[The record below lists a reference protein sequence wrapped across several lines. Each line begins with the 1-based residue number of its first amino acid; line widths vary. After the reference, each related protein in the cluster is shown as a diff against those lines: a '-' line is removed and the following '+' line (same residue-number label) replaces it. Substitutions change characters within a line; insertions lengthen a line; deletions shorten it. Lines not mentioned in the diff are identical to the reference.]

1 MMSVRDPIL
10 FIEINNSE
18 FIFIVGDFNQDKN
31 LELVYKIKIPLKG
44 INEKK
49 ISDLKL
55 VSNIIKENVYLIEQ
69 KLNLIFKEIIFVTDC
84 FESFVISFTGF
95 KKLNGSQLSK
105 DNITYILNLLKSKI
119 SEVENQKKIIHI
131 FNSKYIL
138 DKKEIDNLP
147 IGLFGNLY
155 SQEISFILID
165 NNDYKNIK
173 NVFENC
179 NLKIKRIISKKFLDG
194 VNIINKNSNLET
206 FLRIQINE
214 NDSELIYFENS
225 ALKLI
230 QNFKFG
236 SNLILNDISKVTG
249 LTNDIVKK
257 ILLKSKFSN
266 KNLDSE
272 IVEKE
277 FFETQNFRK
286 IRKKLIFDV
295 AKARIEELSEV
306 IIYKNIN
313 VISFLQDNLSIFL
326 KINDQSNLKF
336 FYDCY
341 KKNFSKKDQ
350 FPIKFTSDLS
360 LSEIYNSA
368 SRVVQYGWK
377 KEAVPIVQEKKSII
391 SGFFDK
397 IFS

>member
-1 MMSVRDPIL
+1 MPVRELIL

-18 FIFIVGDFNQDKN
+18 FKFVAGDFNEHKN
-31 LELVYKIKIPLKG
+31 LELVHTIEIPLQG
-44 INEKK
+44 INNKK

-55 VSNIIKENVYLIEQ
+55 VSNIIKDNVYLIEQ
-69 KLNLIFKEIIFVTDC
+69 KLNFVFKEVIFVTDC
-84 FESFVISFTGF
+84 FESFAISFTGF

-131 FNSKYIL
+131 FNSKYVL
-138 DKKEIDNLP
+138 DKKEIENLP
-147 IGLFGNLY
+147 IGLFCNLY

-165 NNDYKNIK
+165 NYDYKNLN

-179 NLKIKRIISKKFLDG
+179 NLRIKRIVSKKFLDG

-206 FLRIQINE
+206 FLKIQINE
-214 NDSELIYFENS
+214 NDTELIYFENS
-225 ALKLI
+225 ALKFI

-249 LTNDIVKK
+249 LSNDTVKK
-257 ILLKSKFSN
+257 ILINFKISD
-266 KNLDSE
+266 KNLESE
-272 IVEKE
+272 ILEKE
-277 FFETQNFRK
+277 FFDNQNFRK

-306 IIYKNIN
+306 IIYENIN
-313 VISFLQDNLSIFL
+313 VISFLKNNLSIFL
-326 KINDQSNLKF
+326 KINDHSNLKC
-336 FYDCY
+336 FYECY

-350 FPIKFTSDLS
+350 FTLKFTNDLS
-360 LSEIYNSA
+360 LSEMCNSA
-368 SRVVQYGWK
+368 IRIVHYGWK
-377 KEAVPIVQEKKSII
+377 KEALPIVHEKKSII
-391 SGFFDK
+391 SRFFDK
-397 IFS
+397 IFN

>member
-18 FIFIVGDFNQDKN
+18 FIFIVGDFNQNKN

-341 KKNFSKKDQ
+341 KKNFSKKNQ

-377 KEAVPIVQEKKSII
+377 KEALPIVQEKKSII

>member
-1 MMSVRDPIL
+1 MSVREPIL

-18 FIFIVGDFNQDKN
+18 FKFIAGDFNENKN
-31 LELVYKIKIPLKG
+31 LELVHTIEIPLQG
-44 INEKK
+44 ITDKK

-55 VSNIIKENVYLIEQ
+55 VSDIIKDNVYLIEQ
-69 KLNLIFKEIIFVTDC
+69 KLNFVFKEVIFVTDC
-84 FESFVISFTGF
+84 FESFAISFTGF

-131 FNSKYIL
+131 FNSKYVL

-147 IGLFGNLY
+147 IGLFCNLY

-165 NNDYKNIK
+165 NYDYKNLN

-179 NLKIKRIISKKFLDG
+179 NLRIKRIVSKKFLEG
-194 VNIINKNSNLET
+194 VNIINKNSGLET
-206 FLRIQINE
+206 FLKIQINE
-214 NDSELIYFENS
+214 NDTELIYFENS
-225 ALKLI
+225 ALKFI

-236 SNLILNDISKVTG
+236 SNLILNDISKVIG
-249 LTNDIVKK
+249 LSTDAVKR
-257 ILLKSKFSN
+257 ILLNFKFSD
-266 KNLDSE
+266 KNLESE
-272 IVEKE
+272 IIEKE
-277 FFETQNFRK
+277 FFDNQNFRK
-286 IRKKLIFDV
+286 IRKKLIFDI

-313 VISFLQDNLSIFL
+313 VISFLKNNLSIFL
-326 KINDQSNLKF
+326 KINDHSNLKCF
-336 FYDCY
+336 SECF

-350 FPIKFTSDLS
+350 FITKFTSDFS

-368 SRVVQYGWK
+368 IRIVHYGWK
-377 KEAVPIVQEKKSII
+377 KEALPIVQEKKSII
-391 SGFFDK
+391 SRFFDK
-397 IFS
+397 IFN

>member
-1 MMSVRDPIL
+1 MSVREPIL

-18 FIFIVGDFNQDKN
+18 FIFIVCDLDENKN
-31 LELVYKIKIPLKG
+31 VELIHSIKIPLKG
-44 INEKK
+44 IIDKK

-69 KLNLIFKEIIFVTDC
+69 KFNFVFKEVIFVTDC
-84 FESFVISFTGF
+84 FESFAISFTGF

-105 DNITYILNLLKSKI
+105 DNITYIINLLKSKI

-131 FNSKYIL
+131 FNSKYVL
-138 DKKEIDNLP
+138 DKKELDNLP
-147 IGLFGNLY
+147 IGLFCNLY

-165 NNDYKNIK
+165 NYDYKNLN

-179 NLKIKRIISKKFLDG
+179 NLRIKRIVSKKFLDG
-194 VNIINKNSNLET
+194 VNIINKNLDLET
-206 FLRIQINE
+206 FLKIQINE
-214 NDSELIYFENS
+214 NDTELIYFENS
-225 ALKLI
+225 ALKFI

-249 LTNDIVKK
+249 LSNDAVKR
-257 ILLKSKFSN
+257 ILLNFKFSD
-266 KNLDSE
+266 KNLESE
-272 IVEKE
+272 IIEKE
-277 FFETQNFRK
+277 FFDNQNFRK
-286 IRKKLIFDV
+286 IRKKLIFDI

-313 VISFLQDNLSIFL
+313 VISFLKNNLSIFL
-326 KINDQSNLKF
+326 KINDHSNLKCF
-336 FYDCY
+336 SECY

-350 FPIKFTSDLS
+350 FITKFTSDFS

-368 SRVVQYGWK
+368 IRIVHYGWK
-377 KEAVPIVQEKKSII
+377 KEALPIVQEKKSII
-391 SGFFDK
+391 SRFFDK
-397 IFS
+397 IFN

>member
-1 MMSVRDPIL
+1 MSVREPIL
-10 FIEINNSE
+10 FIEINNSK
-18 FIFIVGDFNQDKN
+18 FKFVAGDFNENKN
-31 LELVYKIKIPLKG
+31 LELLHTIEIPLQG
-44 INEKK
+44 INDKK

-55 VSNIIKENVYLIEQ
+55 VSNIIKDNVYLIEQ
-69 KLNLIFKEIIFVTDC
+69 KLNFVFKEVIFVTDC
-84 FESFVISFTGF
+84 FESFAISFTGF

-105 DNITYILNLLKSKI
+105 DNVTYILNLLKSKI

-131 FNSKYIL
+131 FNSKYVL

-165 NNDYKNIK
+165 NYDYKNLNNIFK
-173 NVFENC
+173 NC
-179 NLKIKRIISKKFLDG
+179 NLRIKRIVSKKFLDG
-194 VNIINKNSNLET
+194 VNIINKNLDLEN
-206 FLRIQINE
+206 FLKIQINE
-214 NDSELIYFENS
+214 NDTELIYFENS

-249 LTNDIVKK
+249 LSNNTVKK
-257 ILLKSKFSN
+257 ILLNLKFPD
-266 KNLDSE
+266 KNLNSE
-272 IVEKE
+272 ILERE
-277 FFETQNFRK
+277 FFKNQNFRK

-313 VISFLQDNLSIFL
+313 VISFLKNNLSIFL
-326 KINDQSNLKF
+326 KINDQTNLKC
-336 FYDCY
+336 FYEYY

-350 FPIKFTSDLS
+350 FIIKFTSDFS
-360 LSEIYNSA
+360 FSEIYNSA
-368 SRVVQYGWK
+368 IRIVHYGWK
-377 KEAVPIVQEKKSII
+377 KEALPIVQEKKSII
-391 SGFFDK
+391 SRFFDK
-397 IFS
+397 IFN

>member
-1 MMSVRDPIL
+1 MSVREPIL

-18 FIFIVGDFNQDKN
+18 FKFIAGDFNENKN
-31 LELVYKIKIPLKG
+31 LELVHTIEIPLQG
-44 INEKK
+44 INDKK

-55 VSNIIKENVYLIEQ
+55 VSDIIKDNVYLIEQ
-69 KLNLIFKEIIFVTDC
+69 KLNFVFKEVIFVTDC
-84 FESFVISFTGF
+84 FESFAISFTGF

-131 FNSKYIL
+131 FNSKYVL

-165 NNDYKNIK
+165 NNDYKNLN

-179 NLKIKRIISKKFLDG
+179 NLRIKRIISKKFLDG
-194 VNIINKNSNLET
+194 VNIINKNLDLET
-206 FLRIQINE
+206 FLKIQINE
-214 NDSELIYFENS
+214 NDTELIYFENS
-225 ALKLI
+225 ALKFI

-249 LTNDIVKK
+249 LSNDAVKK
-257 ILLKSKFSN
+257 ILLNFKFSD

-272 IVEKE
+272 IIEKE
-277 FFETQNFRK
+277 FFDNQNFRK

-313 VISFLQDNLSIFL
+313 VISFLKNNLSIFL
-326 KINDQSNLKF
+326 KINDHSNLKC
-336 FYDCY
+336 FYECY

-350 FPIKFTSDLS
+350 FITKFTSDFS

-368 SRVVQYGWK
+368 IRIVHYGWK

-391 SGFFDK
+391 SRFFDK

>member
-1 MMSVRDPIL
+1 MPVREPIL

-18 FIFIVGDFNQDKN
+18 FKFVVGDFNDNKN
-31 LELVYKIKIPLKG
+31 LELVHTIEIPLQG
-44 INEKK
+44 INDKK

-55 VSNIIKENVYLIEQ
+55 VSDIIKDNVYLIEQ
-69 KLNLIFKEIIFVTDC
+69 KLNFVFKEVIFVTDC
-84 FESFVISFTGF
+84 FESFAVSLTGF

-131 FNSKYIL
+131 FNSKYVL
-138 DKKEIDNLP
+138 DKKEVDNLP

-155 SQEISFILID
+155 SQEITFILID
-165 NNDYKNIK
+165 NNDYKNLN

-179 NLKIKRIISKKFLDG
+179 NLRIKKIISKKFLDG
-194 VNIINKNSNLET
+194 VNIINKNLNLET
-206 FLRIQINE
+206 FLKIQINE
-214 NDSELIYFENS
+214 NETELIYFENS

-249 LTNDIVKK
+249 LKNHAVKK
-257 ILLKSKFSN
+257 ILLDLKFSD
-266 KNLDSE
+266 KNLDTE

-306 IIYKNIN
+306 IIYKNMN
-313 VISFLQDNLSIFL
+313 VINFLKDNLSIFL
-326 KINDQSNLKF
+326 KINDQPNFKC
-336 FYDCY
+336 FYDCF

-350 FPIKFTSDLS
+350 SIIKFTSDLS
-360 LSEIYNSA
+360 PSEVYSSA
-368 SRVVQYGWK
+368 SRIVQYGWK

-391 SGFFDK
+391 SRFFDK

>member
-1 MMSVRDPIL
+1 MSVKEPIL
-10 FIEINNSE
+10 FIEINNSK
-18 FIFIVGDFNQDKN
+18 FKFVVGVFNENKN
-31 LELVYKIKIPLKG
+31 LELVHTIDIPLQG
-44 INEKK
+44 INDKK
-49 ISDLKL
+49 ISDSKL
-55 VSNIIKENVYLIEQ
+55 VSNIIKENIFIIER
-69 KLNLIFKEIIFVTDC
+69 KLNFVFKEAIFVADC
-84 FESFVISFTGF
+84 FESFAISFSGF
-95 KKLNGSQLSK
+95 KKLNGSQLKK

-236 SNLILNDISKVTG
+236 SNLILNDISKVTC

-341 KKNFSKKDQ
+341 KKNFSKKNQ

-377 KEAVPIVQEKKSII
+377 KEALPIVQEKKSII

>member
-1 MMSVRDPIL
+1 MSVREPIL

-18 FIFIVGDFNQDKN
+18 FKFIAGDFNENKN
-31 LELVYKIKIPLKG
+31 LELVHTIEIPLQG
-44 INEKK
+44 INDKK

-55 VSNIIKENVYLIEQ
+55 VSDIIKDNVYLIEQ
-69 KLNLIFKEIIFVTDC
+69 KLNFVFKEVIFVTDC
-84 FESFVISFTGF
+84 FESFAISLTGF

-131 FNSKYIL
+131 FNSKYVL

-165 NNDYKNIK
+165 NNDYKNL
-173 NVFENC
+173 NYVFENC
-179 NLKIKRIISKKFLDG
+179 NLRIKRIISKKFLDG
-194 VNIINKNSNLET
+194 VNIINKNLNLET
-206 FLRIQINE
+206 FLKIQINE
-214 NDSELIYFENS
+214 NDTELIYFENS
-225 ALKLI
+225 ALKFI

-249 LTNDIVKK
+249 LSNDAVKR
-257 ILLKSKFSN
+257 ILLNFKFSD

-272 IVEKE
+272 IIEKE
-277 FFETQNFRK
+277 FFDNQNFRK

-313 VISFLQDNLSIFL
+313 VISFLKNNLSIFL
-326 KINDQSNLKF
+326 KINDHSNLKC
-336 FYDCY
+336 FYECF

-350 FPIKFTSDLS
+350 FITKFTSDLS

-368 SRVVQYGWK
+368 IRIVQYGWK

-391 SGFFDK
+391 SRFFDK
-397 IFS
+397 IFN

>member
-1 MMSVRDPIL
+1 MSVREPIL

-18 FIFIVGDFNQDKN
+18 FKFIVGDFNENKN
-31 LELVYKIKIPLKG
+31 LELVHTIEIPLQG
-44 INEKK
+44 INDKK

-55 VSNIIKENVYLIEQ
+55 VSDIIKDNVYLIEQ
-69 KLNLIFKEIIFVTDC
+69 KLNFVFKEVIFVTDC
-84 FESFVISFTGF
+84 FESFAISFTGF

-131 FNSKYIL
+131 FNSKYVL

-165 NNDYKNIK
+165 NNDYKNLN

-179 NLKIKRIISKKFLDG
+179 NLRIKRIISKKFLDG
-194 VNIINKNSNLET
+194 VNIINKNLNLET
-206 FLRIQINE
+206 FLKIQINE
-214 NDSELIYFENS
+214 NDTELIYFENS

-249 LTNDIVKK
+249 LKNHAVKK
-257 ILLKSKFSN
+257 ILLDLKFSD
-266 KNLDSE
+266 KNLDTE

-313 VISFLQDNLSIFL
+313 VISFLKDNLSIFL
-326 KINDQSNLKF
+326 KINDQPNFKC
-336 FYDCY
+336 FYDCF

-350 FPIKFTSDLS
+350 FIIKFTSDLS
-360 LSEIYNSA
+360 PSEIYNSA
-368 SRVVQYGWK
+368 SRIVQYGWK

-391 SGFFDK
+391 SRFFEK